1 MFDDAFVCRSYPIL
15 LILSGPSGVGKDTI
29 ARGLLDA
36 RPDQFYF
43 VVTATTRSA
52 RNDEVHGRD
61 YFFMSHDEFARMI
74 DDGELL
80 EYAIVYGDYKG
91 IPKGQI
97 RDALASGRDVILRVD
112 VQGAA
117 TVRRLVPNALSV
129 FLTTDSEEEMIRRLQ
144 QRKSEKAEGLAM
156 RIAHSRQEMLHLP
169 DFDYCV
175 VNPYDQPEIAIARV
189 LSIVDAAHARVNQ
202 EPVIL

>member
-43 VVTATTRSA
+43 VVTATTRGA